1 MGESYLVEGA
11 RLRCMWGS
19 KCSYLK
25 VPVGHGYTADGK
37 KKANCTDRIP
47 EVNIPHFGQCKMNKK
62 GKICEGYMKPAAK
75 WENTSGFSW
84 NLEKLNGQTALTMD
98 SVLLCNRG
106 GIIVPETSGQGD
118 VREINWEMYK
128 ARYGGRIASV
138 SGLNIGSLFLFEP
151 INVNTGNFIY
161 EKEDLVIH
169 GITELS
175 FHMTY
180 NSMEESQGGS
190 IGEGWHHNYEIFVQ
204 CVENGTLRLYLG
216 DGQQIAFR
224 RSVGNVYVPVYGNQG
239 LLKQE
244 ADGYR
249 YVAGDDL
256 EYTFDR
262 EGKLLSR
269 KNRNGSIDNFLYNDK
284 GQLTEVQGANGG
296 TLYYHYNREGNLYRV
311 CDHTGRE
318 VRLWYSYR
326 VLQKFVNSL
335 GQAYTY
341 GYNEN
346 LRLESVTTP
355 RGIIGVR
362 NSYDSANRVVKQFMP
377 DGSVVELKYDDEGK
391 CTYAKNQNGYITSYQ
406 SDDRFRNIQTE
417 SKGGKEKFKYNDNNQ
432 IIFYEDKN
440 GHQTRYQY
448 DEKGYLTGV
457 INALGE
463 QQNFTYNKEGKLLF
477 YAIDGKEVL
486 KNEYDEKGHLVK
498 TADALGRT
506 RQTVYD
512 EKGMS
517 KQLIMPDGSSIEM
530 CRDERGNIQ
539 SITYPD
545 HNTIRY
551 VYDTLNRVTETVDA
565 EGNKVK
571 YQYDARDHL
580 LSVINQ
586 EGAAR
591 KYSYN
596 ESGKLTAIEDYD
608 GGIFTIS
615 YNAMG
620 KPESVTDKE
629 GRETK
634 RSYDLVGNII
644 EEVLPIGAVTA
655 YEYDRE
661 NRLTRVK
668 RIKSGKEETAAVVD
682 YTYDP
687 VGNLLKAEAGDG
699 REVLSGIS
707 YEYDALNRVTAIT
720 NPVGGKTVYT
730 YDRRSGKVSSITD
743 AAGNRSTFR
752 YNDAGEL
759 TEKTDI
765 KGNITR
771 YTYNVLGKIA
781 SVADGAGR
789 ITRYSYLPGGR
800 LEQISYPDGKQM
812 HYSYDG
818 MGRVQRKTD
827 GQGYSLSY
835 SRDSMGR
842 ILRITGS
849 RGEEKTYTYDVMGN
863 VTAVTDA
870 LGNKTEYA
878 YTLGGKLKEVK
889 DALGNKTEYAYDA
902 ADKLIHICQH
912 GKVGEEDRITDY
924 ERNVFGQVECVR
936 NAVGLEEYYR
946 YDALGRMVEKTD
958 RDGLKTA
965 YTYTADGKAE
975 SIVYDDGN
983 RVEFQ
988 YTPLRQLALIKDW
1001 LGETRME
1008 RNCYG
1013 EPVSITDH
1021 AGRTVRYEWGEMG
1034 ERKKLTY
1041 PDGTVV
1047 SMYYDKMMHPV
1058 ELVRLAEGKENLRI
1072 CYQYDSQGR
1081 LSGKHSSGGYHTG
1094 FHYNLAG
1101 QLDELSHVDAAGII
1115 DRYCYEY
1122 DAVGNKT
1129 AIRKERRGLP
1139 EESGSYHY
1147 AYDALQRLT
1156 CVEKDGEMLR
1166 RYDYDSFGNRVGMED
1181 YEQRVSSMF
1190 AYDVLNRLLKE
1201 KEWHNSDMMGENKE
1215 ADTYI
1220 NYAYDRRGNLIG
1232 EYEGERLIHGY
1243 SFNAMN
1249 RMEKAWDESGQEAVY
1264 DYNGLGQ
1271 RTSRN
1276 WDGKREE
1283 YLLDLTQSYNN
1294 LLCME
1299 HDNTKQNFYWDS
1311 GVSAMEEEGRKPR
1324 YYLEDELGSPL
1335 RVFYG
1340 NGNGDSYGYDEF
1352 GRNVYGIEQEETFGK
1367 RYSRQGEGQPFGYT
1381 GYRYDDISGTYF
1393 AQAREYQPDNGRFM
1407 AEDVI
1412 KGNGAYPETLN
1423 HYGYCWN
1430 NPVVLVDR
1438 DGREPELPQIIP
1450 SNPSDE
1456 IIFPSIQPPS
1466 DSSEKAR
1473 ETEKKFF
1480 GGDIW
1485 EKVKNMETEEKVDY
1499 GDSFI
1504 GTVRRI
1510 TDDWSG
1516 VGIVGGSVGF
1526 GSGGYMTIGGQC
1538 VADLHGNIAI
1548 QFVYGSGVEAGAS
1561 GRASAFIG
1569 WLDVPS
1575 IDDTQGLGL
1584 EVGATAGEALILG
1597 GSWIGACKPDGTLV
1611 GSGRM
1616 ISIGVGGEAT
1626 LVEGHTAMSYAE
1638 ELLRFPNL
1646 YDVIDKIFK
1655 MLDSSNKVNGA
1666 VCVE

>member
-25 VPVGHGYTADGK
+25 IPFGHGYTADGK

-47 EVNIPHFGQCKMNKK
+47 EVNIPNFGQCKLNKE
-62 GKICEGYMKPAAK
+62 GKVCKGYMNLASK
-75 WENTSGFSW
+75 WDNTGGFSW
-84 NLEKLNGQTALTMD
+84 KLEKLNDQTALTMD

-106 GIIVPETSGQGD
+106 GLIAPETSGQGN
-118 VREINWEMYK
+118 VQKINWK
-128 ARYGGRIASV
+128 AYEERYGI
-138 SGLNIGSLFLFEP
+138 LLPFLQGINGGYVLGFDP
-151 INVNTGNFIY
+151 INLNTGNFLY

-244 ADGYR
+244 TDGYR

-256 EYTFDR
+256 EYIFDR

-269 KNRNGSIDNFLYNDK
+269 KNRNGSIDNFLYNNK

-417 SKGGKEKFKYNDNNQ
+417 SKGVKEKFKYNDNNQ
-432 IIFYEDKN
+432 ITFYEDKN

-448 DEKGYLTGV
+448 DEKGYLIGV
-457 INALGE
+457 INALG
-463 QQNFTYNKEGKLLF
+463 QQLNYKYNKSGKLLSC
-477 YAIDGKEVL
+477 AICGKEIL

-498 TADALGRT
+498 TADALGRV
-506 RQTVYD
+506 RRTVYD
-512 EKGMS
+512 AMGMPERI
-517 KQLIMPDGSSIEM
+517 IMPDGSCFTM
-530 CRDERGNIQ
+530 CRDERGNLQ
-539 SITYPD
+539 TITYPD
-545 HNTIRY
+545 NSTIRY
-551 VYDTLNRVTETVDA
+551 VYDALNRVTETIDA
-565 EGNKVK
+565 EGNKIG
-571 YQYDARDHL
+571 YQYDAQDHL
-580 LSVINQ
+580 LSVMNQ
-586 EGAAR
+586 EGAVR
-591 KYSYN
+591 NYTYN
-596 ESGKLTAIEDYD
+596 ENGRLTAIKDFD
-608 GGIFTIS
+608 GGTYTVS
-615 YNAMG
+615 YDDTG
-620 KPESVTDKE
+620 RPKKLIDKE
-629 GRETK
+629 GKEIE
-634 RSYDLVGNII
+634 RSYDLAGNIT
-644 EEVLPIGAVTA
+644 EEVFPMGSVTA

-668 RIKSGKEETAAVVD
+668 RMTSGKEEATAVID
-682 YTYDP
+682 YAYDP
-687 VGNLLKAEAGDG
+687 VGNLLKAEASDG
-699 REVLSGIS
+699 REVLSGTT
-707 YEYDALNRVTAIT
+707 YEYDPMNRITAIT

-730 YDRRSGKVSSITD
+730 YDNISGKVNSITD
-743 AAGNRSTFR
+743 EVGNQSTYH

-759 TEKTDI
+759 IEKTDM

-771 YTYNVLGKIA
+771 YTYNELGKIT
-781 SVADGAGR
+781 SVTDGIGR
-789 ITRYSYLPGGR
+789 VTQYSYLPGGR
-800 LEQISYPDGKQM
+800 LEQIRYPDGRQM
-812 HYSYDG
+812 NYTYDC
-818 MGRVQRKTD
+818 MGRVKKKTD
-827 GQGYSLSY
+827 GQGDSLSY
-835 SRDSMGR
+835 TYDCMGR
-842 ILRITGS
+842 VLRITGS

-863 VTAVTDA
+863 LTAVTDA

-889 DALGNKTEYAYDA
+889 DALGNRTEYAYNA
-902 ADKLIHICQH
+902 EDKLIHICQH
-912 GKVGEEDRITDY
+912 GKAGEEDRITDY

-936 NAVGLEEYYR
+936 NAVGAEEYYR

-983 RVEFQ
+983 KVEFQ

-1021 AGRTVRYEWGEMG
+1021 AGRTVCYEWGNMG
-1034 ERKKLTY
+1034 ERKRLTY

-1047 SMYYDKMMHPV
+1047 SMHYNKMLHLT

-1081 LSGKHSSGGYHTG
+1081 LSGKHSSGGYHTA
-1094 FHYNLAG
+1094 FHYNVVG
-1101 QLDELSHVDAAGII
+1101 QLDELSHGDAAGII

-1166 RYDYDSFGNRVGMED
+1166 RYDYDSFGNRIGMED
-1181 YEQRVSSMF
+1181 YEQRVSSTF
-1190 AYDVLNRLLKE
+1190 AYDASNRLLEE
-1201 KEWHNSDMMGENKE
+1201 KKWYNSDIIGENKE

-1220 NYAYDRRGNLIG
+1220 NYAYDRRGNLTR
-1232 EYEGERLIHGY
+1232 EYEGERLLHGY
-1243 SFNAMN
+1243 SFNAIN
-1249 RMEKAWDESGQEAVY
+1249 RLEKTWNEDGQEAVY
-1264 DYNGLGQ
+1264 YYNGMGQ
-1271 RTSRN
+1271 RIAR
-1276 WDGKREE
+1276 DGGGKREE

-1294 LLCME
+1294 LIGVE
-1299 HDNTKQNFYWDS
+1299 HGSTKQNFYWDS
-1311 GVSAMEEEGRKPR
+1311 GVLAMEEEGRKPR
-1324 YYLEDELGSPL
+1324 YYLTDELGSPL

-1352 GRNVYGIEQEETFGK
+1352 GRAAYGIGQEETPGR
-1367 RYSRQGEGQPFGYT
+1367 RYGRQGEGQPFGYT

-1393 AQAREYQPDNGRFM
+1393 AQAREYQPENGRFT

-1412 KGNGAYPETLN
+1412 KGNGAYPEILN
-1423 HYGYCWN
+1423 SYGYCWN
-1430 NPVVLVDR
+1430 NPMLLVDL
-1438 DGREPELPQIIP
+1438 DGMAPEFTSAGGIEAHQKLQWEFMKEHPFTGEVERRVHGYSLSPTGEGRIDILLRVGNTYEVYEIKPISYRYAPYETPGRMQRYEYIRALSKEIQGTGMRINSIGRTYDPNYYTVNSDLYDCQIRYYTFPDDPGMIYYGYVDKPKPDEVFVEEPETQKEQEMQEFAIGVAKGVGVVTLGYVTYRVIRMIP
-1450 SNPSDE
+1450 SL
-1456 IIFPSIQPPS
+1456 FPPL
-1466 DSSEKAR
+1466 
-1473 ETEKKFF
+1473 
-1480 GGDIW
+1480 W
-1485 EKVKNMETEEKVDY
+1485 
-1499 GDSFI
+1499 
-1504 GTVRRI
+1504 
-1510 TDDWSG
+1510 W
-1516 VGIVGGSVGF
+1516 
-1526 GSGGYMTIGGQC
+1526 TIP
-1538 VADLHGNIAI
+1538 ANA
-1548 QFVYGSGVEAGAS
+1548 
-1561 GRASAFIG
+1561 
-1569 WLDVPS
+1569 
-1575 IDDTQGLGL
+1575 
-1584 EVGATAGEALILG
+1584 
-1597 GSWIGACKPDGTLV
+1597 ACP
-1611 GSGRM
+1611 
-1616 ISIGVGGEAT
+1616 
-1626 LVEGHTAMSYAE
+1626 
-1638 ELLRFPNL
+1638 
-1646 YDVIDKIFK
+1646 
-1655 MLDSSNKVNGA
+1655 
-1666 VCVE
+1666 